1 MGPEHVPV
9 ANTGTPFFRQKRARN
24 FSSVRPGRKSE
35 GSCAGSSFIFKQLAG
50 TGGYWW
56 VAPRKSEGSMCR
68 VLFYFHLR
76 IVVTSTRPAGLIN
89 SPGPQAVSIHQ
100 ARRPYQLTRSAGL
113 INSPGHFF
121 GLVGPFPVKPQIS
134 HSTATPLH
142 RHPNPQLPYPTAT
155 PFTRSASLF
164 DSPGPQALL
173 IHKVRRPHQSTWPAG
188 LIN

>member
-1 MGPEHVPV
+1 MHQCRRPYQSTRPALRSGTCSGPDMSLHVMTRSAGLLNSPGPQ
-9 ANTGTPFFRQKRARN
+9 ALSMHQCR
-24 FSSVRPGRKSE
+24 RPY
-35 GSCAGSSFIFKQLAG
+35 Q
-50 TGGYWW
+50 
-56 VAPRKSEGSMCR
+56 
-68 VLFYFHLR
+68 
-76 IVVTSTRPAGLIN
+76 STRPAGLIN

-155 PFTRSASLF
+155 PFTRSERLF

-173 IHKVRRPHQSTWPAG
+173 IHKVRWPYQSTWPAG
-188 LIN
+188 LINYPQQFTRSSGLIYER